1 MKADILET
9 SEYESSRIERPD
21 NLVAGIKIKER
32 RGRVIMNL
40 PDYISKKEVQRV
52 CQELKLRDWTELKKP
67 TVTEKEAS
75 IILKIVNEIGMK
87 IPLEDFKQGL
97 EVELEHGTMYEDAN
111 VTNNHPVLTGKIVI
125 AHLKETM
132 DYYKRLEIAEIEGD
146 ILKAVLSRDLN
157 KIESK
162 YKKLIEAQGLLGK
175 AVSEQLLPK

>member
-1 MKADILET
+1 
-9 SEYESSRIERPD
+9 
-21 NLVAGIKIKER
+21 
-32 RGRVIMNL
+32 MNL
-40 PDYISKKEVQRV
+40 PDYVSKKEVQRV
-52 CQELKLRDWTELKKP
+52 CNELGFRDWTEMKKP
-67 TVTEKEAS
+67 VVTEKEAS
-75 IILKIVNEIGMK
+75 AILKIVNEKKIN

-111 VTNNHPVLTGKIVI
+111 VTNNHPVITGKIVI

-162 YKKLIEAQGLLGK
+162 YKKLIEAQGLLVK